1 MKKHLSTYLLI
12 LLFLAGVS
20 LLLYPTVSNYWNT
33 MHASAAVTAY
43 AQQVQGLDERQYDAI
58 LSAARDYNRS
68 LVNRENSY
76 VLSPDQQTQ
85 YESLLDLDGTGVMGY
100 IEIPRIDVSLPIYHG
115 TADSVLQV
123 AVGHLEWTKIGRA
136 HV

>member
-85 YESLLDLDGTGVMGY
+85 YESLLD
-100 IEIPRIDVSLPIYHG
+100 
-115 TADSVLQV
+115 Q
-123 AVGHLEWTKIGRA
+123 IGRA
-136 HV
+136 SCRERV